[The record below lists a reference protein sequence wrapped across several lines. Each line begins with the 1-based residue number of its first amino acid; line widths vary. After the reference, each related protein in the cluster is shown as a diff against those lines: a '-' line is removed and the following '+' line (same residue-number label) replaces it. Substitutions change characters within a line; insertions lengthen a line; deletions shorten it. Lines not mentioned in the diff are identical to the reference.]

1 MIIRSKAPLR
11 LGLAGGGSDVSPYS
25 DIYGGLILNATIN
38 LYAYCTIE
46 ETEDNRITIN
56 SIDSGCNVTY
66 PVVDNLDIDGKAIL
80 IKGVYNRIV
89 KDYHITPCG
98 FRITTYNDAPA
109 GSGLG
114 TSSTMVVCI
123 LKAFVE
129 WQGLPLGDYEIARL
143 AYEIERIDLGLSGG
157 KQDQYAA
164 AFGGFNYMEFL
175 QNDIVIVN
183 PLKIKRWI
191 IDELEASMVLYFTGA
206 SRESAKIIDEQKKN
220 TSEGKNDAVEAM
232 HQIKQSAVDMKLA
245 VLKGD
250 IDGFADILRIGW
262 ENKKRMATHITNPM
276 IQAAMETAMEA
287 GAKAGKVSGAGGG
300 GFIMFVV
307 EPTRKKEVEKALK
320 TLGGYVMPFQFTDG
334 GAHGWKIYPTDKVG
348 NLTPTLSPRNEDK
361 NIILK

>member
-25 DIYGGLILNATIN
+25 DIYGGLVLNATIN

-46 ETEDNRITIN
+46 ETGDGLITVN
-56 SIDSGCNVTY
+56 SIDSNHNEAY
-66 PVVDNLDIDGKAIL
+66 SLSSSLPIDGHAIL

-89 KDYHITPCG
+89 KDYHPSLRS

-129 WQGLPLGDYEIARL
+129 WLSLPLGDYEIARL

-175 QNDIVIVN
+175 KNDIVIVN

-191 IDELEASMVLYFTGA
+191 IDELEASMLLYFTGA

-220 TSEGKNDAVEAM
+220 TSEGKNDSIEAM

-250 IDGFADILRIGW
+250 VDGFADILRVGW
-262 ENKKRMATHITNPM
+262 ENKKKMASHITNPM
-276 IQAAMETAMEA
+276 IQEAMEVAMSA

-307 EPTRKKEVEKALK
+307 EPTRKKEVELALK
-320 TLGGYVMPFQFTDG
+320 QLGGFVMPFQFTDG
-334 GAHGWKIYPTDKVG
+334 GAHGWKIYPTDKVSS
-348 NLTPTLSPRNEDK
+348 LR
-361 NIILK
+361 